1 MLCTS
6 NCVELTSQ
14 KRGYFQNFAAGKGLK
29 TKNYS
34 HTVHLP
40 LPGMSQITKPLDL
53 IKLSIGER
61 VYIKCRGGR
70 ELEGLLHAFDSHMN
84 MVLED
89 VEETVTTTDI
99 DEETEEELVQNRK
112 RTIEM
117 LFVRGDVV
125 ILVSPPLRV
134 A

>member
-1 MLCTS
+1 MDVDYKIYKYIKKIERIKVDTTLLNS
-6 NCVELTSQ
+6 PKIS
-14 KRGYFQNFAAGKGLK
+14 YFQ
-29 TKNYS
+29 TKMAS
-34 HTVHLP
+34 IV
-40 LPGMSQITKPLDL
+40 KPLDL

-99 DEETEEELVQNRK
+99 DEETEEELVQSRK
-112 RTIEM
+112 RSIEM

>member
-1 MLCTS
+1 LVVVVVVT
-6 NCVELTSQ
+6 
-14 KRGYFQNFAAGKGLK
+14 GHA
-29 TKNYS
+29 
-34 HTVHLP
+34 
-40 LPGMSQITKPLDL
+40 MSAITKPLDL

-70 ELEGLLHAFDSHMN
+70 ELEGLLHAFDTHLN

-89 VEETVTTTDI
+89 VEETVTTVDI
-99 DEETEEELVQNRK
+99 DEETEEELVQSRK

-117 LFVRGDVV
+117 LFVRGDVI
-125 ILVSPPLRV
+125 ILVSPPLRI

>member
-1 MLCTS
+1 MCEASLFRTRAHPS
-6 NCVELTSQ
+6 SYRPQCVTGKSV
-14 KRGYFQNFAAGKGLK
+14 RHAA
-29 TKNYS
+29 
-34 HTVHLP
+34 
-40 LPGMSQITKPLDL
+40 MSSITKPLDL

-70 ELEGLLHAFDSHMN
+70 ELEGMLHAFDTHLN

-89 VEETVTTTDI
+89 VEETVTTVDI
-99 DEETEEELVQNRK
+99 DEETEEELVQSRK

-117 LFVRGDVV
+117 LFVRGDVI
-125 ILVSPPLRV
+125 ILVSPPLRI

>member
-1 MLCTS
+1 
-6 NCVELTSQ
+6 
-14 KRGYFQNFAAGKGLK
+14 
-29 TKNYS
+29 
-34 HTVHLP
+34 
-40 LPGMSQITKPLDL
+40 MSSITKPLDL

-70 ELEGLLHAFDSHMN
+70 ELEGLLHAFDTHLN

-89 VEETVTTTDI
+89 VEETVTTVDI
-99 DEETEEELVQNRK
+99 DEETEEELVQTRK

-125 ILVSPPLRV
+125 ILVSPPLRI

>member
-1 MLCTS
+1 MYISQDPDEAWPPEKLLAQHSCR
-6 NCVELTSQ
+6 TSQ
-14 KRGYFQNFAAGKGLK
+14 FRVCLTCFAF
-29 TKNYS
+29 
-34 HTVHLP
+34 LP
-40 LPGMSQITKPLDL
+40 KMTSITKPLDL

-99 DEETEEELVQNRK
+99 DEETEEELVQSRK
-112 RTIEM
+112 RNIEM

>member
-1 MLCTS
+1 MNTVLRTVGGFPNLAKGTDFC
-6 NCVELTSQ
+6 
-14 KRGYFQNFAAGKGLK
+14 QNKS
-29 TKNYS
+29 KNS
-34 HTVHLP
+34 
-40 LPGMSQITKPLDL
+40 GMSQITKPLDL

-99 DEETEEELVQNRK
+99 DEETEEELVQSRK